1 MSTHKVD
8 RLLVKPEPWEHRFIK
23 MNTESKM
30 PDNTV
35 VCCNYDCQ
43 TEFAKIDAFYD
54 DERPYCSYDCAF
66 NHYYDLKKERRRNY
80 YVTVA
85 K

>member
-1 MSTHKVD
+1 MA
-8 RLLVKPEPWEHRFIK
+8 LVKPEPWEHRFIK
-23 MNTESKM
+23 MNNTSDQV
-30 PDNTV
+30 PTV

-43 TEFAKIDAFYD
+43 SELAKIDAFYD
-54 DERPYCSYDCAF
+54 DERPYCCYDCAF

-80 YVTVA
+80 YATIA